1 MKAAIRAKKR
11 RHVRFN
17 PSTVTYA
24 EIDFRIRS
32 SEFKSQVVGFV
43 VNEAFGGCS
52 VVLPS
57 GTKFEVG
64 SILQIKIG
72 RLSPLRARIAW
83 LRKLDEHITK
93 LGLEYQEEE

>member
-24 EIDFRIRS
+24 EIDFRLRA

-52 VVLPS
+52 VVIPT
-57 GTKFEVG
+57 GEKIEVG
-64 SILQIKIG
+64 SFLKIKVG
-72 RLSPLRARIAW
+72 RLSVLKARIAW
-83 LRKLDEHITK
+83 VRKLDEHVTK

>member
-24 EIDFRIRS
+24 EIDFRSRT

-52 VVLPS
+52 VVIPTGSKL
-57 GTKFEVG
+57 EVG
-64 SILQIKIG
+64 TFLQVKVG

-83 LRKLDEHITK
+83 ARKLDEHITK
-93 LGLEYQEEE
+93 LGLEYQEED